1 MPANIFHIILL
12 GPQAS
17 GKGTQ
22 AKLLAEEFNLVHLEL
37 GNILRQMKKEQSI
50 LGQKI
55 GQIIDR
61 GEMVPFEIIVEIVEK
76 KIQSVSAGQGIIFDG
91 TPRRLQEILPLEK
104 ALDKNGRE
112 ITHVFFIKISEKEI
126 IRRLNKRYSCQSCGK
141 ILIVEEKEQKKD
153 LRCPFCRGLLERRQD
168 DTPQAIQKRL
178 ALYQEKTL
186 PVVEHY
192 RQEGKL
198 IEINGEQSMEAVL
211 NSIKSFL

>member
-1 MPANIFHIILL
+1 MPANILHIILL

-37 GNILRQMKKEQSI
+37 GNILRQMKREQSA

-61 GEMVPFEIIVEIVEK
+61 GKMVPFEIIVKIVK
-76 KIQSVSAGQGIIFDG
+76 KRIQSVSSEQGIIFDG
-91 TPRRLQEILPLEK
+91 TPRRLQEILPLEG
-104 ALDKNGRE
+104 ALNKNGRE
-112 ITHVFFIKISEKEI
+112 ITHVFFIKISEKEVV
-126 IRRLNKRYSCQSCGK
+126 RRLSKRYSCQSCGK
-141 ILIVEEKEQKKD
+141 ILIVEKEKQKKG
-153 LRCPFCRGLLERRQD
+153 LRCPSCQGLLERRQD
-168 DTPQAIQKRL
+168 DTPQAIKKRL

-192 RQEGKL
+192 RQQGKL